1 MGEADHV
8 DGASRGYGFLPSAI
22 GFPEQHSVGS
32 VSLDGTH
39 ATALEI
45 YRGLVT

>member
-22 GFPEQHSVGS
+22 GIPS
-32 VSLDGTH
+32 
-39 ATALEI
+39 AA
-45 YRGLVT
+45 YRSMVLTLPH